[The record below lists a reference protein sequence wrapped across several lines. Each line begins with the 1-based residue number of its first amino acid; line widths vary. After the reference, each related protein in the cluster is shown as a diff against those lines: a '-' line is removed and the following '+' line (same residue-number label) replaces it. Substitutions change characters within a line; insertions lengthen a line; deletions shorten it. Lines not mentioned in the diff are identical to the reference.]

1 MIIMNTF
8 TIYNI
13 VLFIFSILAC
23 ASNVVSL
30 IYIRNTFD
38 IKQCLHYILC
48 LDAIIVIVS
57 TLTTIIMF
65 TIFFITLNFDSL
77 TCFIFFDGTCI
88 TLLTGPFCNL
98 MISFIRYQKLSH
110 SPSLWKPNEK
120 LVKNAS
126 LAILSLILYTILIT
140 FINAFFEFK
149 SFNVFNV
156 CLNQEKA
163 EFPNV
168 AFNIISCL
176 VPVLFFIILTNVL
189 DVSSYIWLQT
199 RIGPATRSNSIKDS
213 IFKGSD
219 TNPNAPNVDIPLKA
233 SLISS
238 TLFIPIFVAY
248 IIIGSDRIQ
257 PLEKYFVGILCL
269 RLTDAIRNPLTASC
283 TFRVNSANA
292 AEDRERNRQVVINEA
307 LRQRQE
313 RRQGAREDVVNT
325 CTIQL
330 REQPI
335 QSVNN
340 SNRKSI

>member
-1 MIIMNTF
+1 MMAWRMKIYFCVKLLSFFSSNFQLSVIMNTF

-110 SPSLWKPNEK
+110 SPSLWKPNET

-156 CLNQEKA
+156 CLDQEKA
-163 EFPNV
+163 EWFSKN
-168 AFNIISCL
+168 
-176 VPVLFFIILTNVL
+176 
-189 DVSSYIWLQT
+189 
-199 RIGPATRSNSIKDS
+199 
-213 IFKGSD
+213 
-219 TNPNAPNVDIPLKA
+219 
-233 SLISS
+233 
-238 TLFIPIFVAY
+238 
-248 IIIGSDRIQ
+248 
-257 PLEKYFVGILCL
+257 
-269 RLTDAIRNPLTASC
+269 
-283 TFRVNSANA
+283 
-292 AEDRERNRQVVINEA
+292 
-307 LRQRQE
+307 
-313 RRQGAREDVVNT
+313 
-325 CTIQL
+325 
-330 REQPI
+330 
-335 QSVNN
+335 
-340 SNRKSI
+340 